1 MTELCTKKCAAESK
15 TKNVGFYCVSSES
28 HFGLFQVGSLLYKF
42 FEFLLYERQLIQ
54 SNASLD
60 TFMGV
65 LSLYWILGS
74 GLRLIGPSFY
84 PRGYTDFSVKIC
96 KWHRGI

>member
-28 HFGLFQVGSLLYKF
+28 HFGLFQVGSLLNKF
-42 FEFLLYERQLIQ
+42 FEFLLYERQFM
-54 SNASLD
+54 ASAII
-60 TFMGV
+60 FMGV